1 MSTVYYDKTALSDA
15 YGPLSAQMADPSLG
29 AIPGATSPD
38 GSGLGAQRGDSKHN
52 DAYLGLQITVGRF
65 FPPKRGKTRLRS
77 KF

>member
-1 MSTVYYDKTALSDA
+1 
-15 YGPLSAQMADPSLG
+15 MADPSLG
-29 AIPGATSPD
+29 AIPGATSPNAD
-38 GSGLGAQRGDSKHN
+38 GTGAQRGDKQK